1 MDYALGILLLIA
13 PLSLWRFWASKRLF
27 LSDGPN
33 RIAAEGARGNA
44 RRLGVP
50 RPTCRHG
57 RRAEPRITGPSTA
70 RLERCGRA
78 WLIAERVS
86 TCP

>member
-1 MDYALGILLLIA
+1 MDYALGILLFDSAAITVAVLGLQKA
-13 PLSLWRFWASKRLF
+13 L